1 MKLNE
6 NQELYMSSLS
16 PIDKA
21 IYTFSL
27 LALKTQILEERD
39 CLIKIAKACEA
50 CTESETPLV
59 EAVRSLAFML
69 ASETLSL
76 DDKSSILSAID
87 VIEKIKE
94 NETASM
100 N

>member
-69 ASETLSL
+69 SDALSL
-76 DDKSSILSAID
+76 NDRNSILAAID
-87 VIEKIKE
+87 VIERIKE

>member
-69 ASETLSL
+69 AS
-76 DDKSSILSAID
+76 SILSAID